1 MNCLA
6 IKCHMTDAIHMF
18 QLMDKKQELAIQSL
32 QLDISDVK
40 TDLNKLVESVDLL
53 RTEIK
58 STKSNIMHLPV
69 YL

>member
-1 MNCLA
+1 
-6 IKCHMTDAIHMF
+6 MTDAIHMF